1 MIGFTILEPAH
12 LLWINLITD
21 SLPALAMSMEDA
33 EPGIMKRPP
42 RDSREGIFAG
52 GMGLDCLVQ
61 GVVISLLTLVSFYLG
76 TVAEYPTITIAELA
90 SHPEMAHEGMT
101 MAFLTL
107 SMVEM
112 FHSFNM
118 RSRRQ
123 SVFSLRGQNW
133 WLWGAFLVSLLLTF
147 LVIEIPF
154 LANMF
159 SFTILDPIHYGMAMG
174 LAFLII
180 PIMELYKAIMRAVEK

>member
-1 MIGFTILEPAH
+1 
-12 LLWINLITD
+12 
-21 SLPALAMSMEDA
+21 
-33 EPGIMKRPP
+33 MKRAP

-52 GMGLDCLVQ
+52 GMGVDCVVQ
-61 GVVISLLTLVSFYLG
+61 GVVISALTLVSFYLG
-76 TVAEYPTITIAELA
+76 TVAEYGPQGFGQIVSMLA
-90 SHPEMAHEGMT
+90 ANPEMAHEGMT

-123 SVFSLRGQNW
+123 SIFTLRGQNW
-133 WLWGAFLVSLLLTF
+133 WLWGAFLVAFLLTF

-159 SFTILDPIHYGMAMG
+159 KFTVLDLGHYGMALG
-174 LAFLII
+174 LAILII
-180 PIMELYKAIMRAVEK
+180 PIMELYKAIMRAVEKNKA

>member
-1 MIGFTILEPAH
+1 
-12 LLWINLITD
+12 
-21 SLPALAMSMEDA
+21 
-33 EPGIMKRPP
+33 
-42 RDSREGIFAG
+42 
-52 GMGLDCLVQ
+52 
-61 GVVISLLTLVSFYLG
+61 
-76 TVAEYPTITIAELA
+76 
-90 SHPEMAHEGMT
+90 MT